1 MAQGM
6 FNLLKVIHLDAAA
19 RAVDGL
25 AEKLTSAGKLLPG
38 TLASSVGKT
47 LPRALNGGQLMW
59 RLTFASEQDYRACVA
74 SRPWRESVVPAL
86 SADAGALIDSML
98 YAVDFADARHVRIN
112 NGIWRCLVMAME
124 PFARPDAVQQL
135 KRDLLLMPQYVSTIR
150 NWALGHVVSA
160 EGQRPW
166 GLVWEQEFDD
176 VAGLEG
182 EYMTHPI
189 HWGVVDGWFDPECPQ
204 RIVDPL
210 LIHAAFAIDR
220 QVII

>member
-1 MAQGM
+1 M
-6 FNLLKVIHLDAAA
+6 FNLLKVIHTDADA
-19 RAVDGL
+19 RVVDGL
-25 AEKLTSAGKLLPG
+25 LEKLALVAKLLPG
-38 TLASSVGKT
+38 IQGASVGKT
-47 LPRALNGGQLMW
+47 LPRALNGGRLMW

-86 SADAGALIDSML
+86 RADPGAFIDSML
-98 YAVDFADARHVRIN
+98 YAADFADTRRVPGRS
-112 NGIWRCLVMAME
+112 GIWRCLVMAIE
-124 PFARPDAVQQL
+124 PFARSEDVQQL
-135 KRDLLLMPQYVSTIR
+135 KRDLLLMPQHISTIG
-150 NWALGHVVSA
+150 NWALGQVVSA

-166 GLVWEQEFDD
+166 ALVWEQEFAD

-210 LIHAAFAIDR
+210 LIHAAFVIDR